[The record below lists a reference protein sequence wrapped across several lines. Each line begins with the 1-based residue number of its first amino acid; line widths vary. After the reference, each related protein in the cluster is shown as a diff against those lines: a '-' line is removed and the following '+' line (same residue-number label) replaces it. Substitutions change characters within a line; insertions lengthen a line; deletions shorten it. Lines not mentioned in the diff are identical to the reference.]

1 MSSTLSHKADLAIS
15 SGSCTFI
22 WHAPGLQAAHVS
34 TLKHDGLLH
43 TSRWNQNNRVVVT
56 AGVSGQLALNYVTGT
71 VMGVLPPQHDSSLPV
86 VNTVCFSKGSKF
98 LATGC
103 ANGEIKVWNLK
114 RQNVR
119 NVIKDHSKAV
129 TSIHCSPDDKH
140 FASSSLS
147 GELWLHRVH
156 DDGAAI
162 KLPAD
167 GPIGKLCVQYSPLDA
182 VLVSSSEDGSLN
194 TWDTATC
201 QAQDSYRM
209 LHKAAAS
216 SVNFLTGSHV
226 LASAGLDEQLMLL
239 DRRSNSVAASVSAH
253 KPLHSMACRDDG
265 NTIAVGTSEGTVL
278 LYDPRKLATPWN
290 QTRCSGNEMIKDL
303 HWQHTIASKSCG
315 TAVKGG
321 TRDSQSVRSSKDQ
334 FGVPLHTS
342 AAPDHAAVLA
352 TPAPTSHATNA
363 AMAVFSPL
371 DTNVIPGFQ
380 YNNAGT
386 PLSTFPNLGPRS
398 ALASW
403 SKKAVDPVSALPAAS
418 LAGASKE
425 ADVQTAGLHLDL
437 QLPQPQMSA
446 QAETPTLTFPTPS
459 FRPQQRTPTLTG
471 PAVLQPE
478 SPRPMP
484 APGALPRSPMP
495 ASLPSGGPLTQ
506 ANPALAPA
514 LPGSPV
520 HGVWNSSRDS
530 LLQPH
535 HAATAAADGTGGGL
549 ADVAA
554 ELIAETPQIHSRLHQ
569 QPARQGDFRQEDVF
583 DHRSLLNSAPESDA
597 ILMAV
602 QQIVEDRLM
611 SLREDMQASQQQ
623 VTGHIAQ
630 HQADLL
636 HVVEALASKQDTMVA
651 RLDKLTDQLQQL
663 LTKQASTMLL

>member
-1 MSSTLSHKADLAIS
+1 MLSQKADLAIS
-15 SGSCTFI
+15 SGNCTFI
-22 WHAPGLQAAHVS
+22 WHAPGLQASHLS
-34 TLKHDGLLH
+34 TLKHDGLVH

-71 VMGVLPPQHDSSLPV
+71 VMGVLPPQLDSFLPV

-103 ANGEIKVWNLK
+103 ANSEIKVWNLK

-119 NVIKDHSKAV
+119 NVIKDHNKAV

-162 KLPAD
+162 RLPAD
-167 GPIGKLCVQYSPLDA
+167 GPIGKLCVQYSTLDA

-226 LASAGLDEQLMLL
+226 LASAGLDQQLMLL
-239 DRRSNSVAASVSAH
+239 DRRSNSVAASVSAQ

-278 LYDPRKLATPWN
+278 LYDPRKLVTPWD
-290 QTRCSGNEMIKDL
+290 QTSCSSNEVIKDL
-303 HWQHTIASKSCG
+303 HWQHTITSKSSR

-321 TRDSQSVRSSKDQ
+321 TRDSQSLRSSNDQ
-334 FGVPLHTS
+334 VGVPPQTS
-342 AAPDHAAVLA
+342 AAADHAAVLA

-371 DTNVIPGFQ
+371 DTNIIPGFQ

-386 PLSTFPNLGPRS
+386 PPSTFPNLGPRA

-403 SKKAVDPVSALPAAS
+403 CKKPVDPVSAQSAAS
-418 LAGASKE
+418 LAGASKQPD
-425 ADVQTAGLHLDL
+425 AHTAGLQLDL
-437 QLPQPQMSA
+437 QPSQPQMSA

-478 SPRPMP
+478 
-484 APGALPRSPMP
+484 L
-495 ASLPSGGPLTQ
+495 
-506 ANPALAPA
+506 
-514 LPGSPV
+514 
-520 HGVWNSSRDS
+520 D
-530 LLQPH
+530 
-535 HAATAAADGTGGGL
+535 
-549 ADVAA
+549 
-554 ELIAETPQIHSRLHQ
+554 Q
-569 QPARQGDFRQEDVF
+569 QPARQSDHGQEDVF
-583 DHRSLLNSAPESDA
+583 DHRSLLNSASESDA
-597 ILMAV
+597 MLAAV
-602 QQIVEDRLM
+602 QQVMEDRVM

-623 VTGHIAQ
+623 VTGQFAQ
-630 HQADLL
+630 HQAELL
-636 HVVEALASKQDTMVA
+636 HVVEVLASKQDTIVA